1 MLPLFL
7 ARRFYHGRALQGAK
21 KASSPAIRIA
31 TIGIAVGLAVMLVSL
46 CIVTGYQQT
55 VRGKLTG
62 FVSHI
67 EILDVNAP
75 GSPESFPLVTDGRMT
90 AVVKQAP
97 GVVHVQ
103 RFAEKIGILKTADDF
118 AGFNLKGLGPEYD
131 TSLLRGSI
139 VSGNLPDFSDAKS
152 SGCIVISQTLADRL
166 GLKVGDEVFSYFF
179 ARTIKQRRFKIAA
192 IYNTHLKQVDRSF
205 VFTDLYTVNRLNGW
219 QPDQSSGYEV
229 RLGSLDEIPTAQ
241 IWLQKHVGTQRDCYG
256 RSYYVQSIYENPR
269 TVSVMAWLGLLDF
282 NLYVILV
289 IMIVVAGFTMV
300 SGLLILILE
309 RTTSIGLL
317 KALGMSDGRLRR
329 TFLWFAA
336 LIVVRGVVI
345 GNVVGLGLAWLQS
358 TFRIVPLNPEQY
370 HIDYVPVAFS
380 PLWIIGINVLTIV
393 VTMLSLL
400 VPSLLISRVEPARA
414 IRFD

>member
-131 TSLLRGSI
+131 ISLLRGSI
-139 VSGNLPDFSDAKS
+139 VSGKLPDFSDAKS
-152 SGCIVISQTLADRL
+152 SGRIVISQTMADRL

-219 QPDQSSGYEV
+219 QPNQSSGYEV
-229 RLGSLDEIPTAQ
+229 RLRSLDDIPAAQ
-241 IWLQKHVGTQRDCYG
+241 VWLQKHVGTQRDSYG

-269 TVSVMAWLGLLDF
+269 TASVMAWLGLLDF

-329 TFLWFAA
+329 TFLWFAG
-336 LIVVRGVVI
+336 LIIVRGVII
-345 GNVVGLGLAWLQS
+345 GNVVGLGLAWLQQ
-358 TFRIVPLNPEQY
+358 TLRIVPLNPEQY

-380 PLWIIGINVLTIV
+380 PLWIIGINVLTII
-393 VTMLSLL
+393 VTMLALL
-400 VPSLLISRVEPARA
+400 VPSLLISRVEPAKA